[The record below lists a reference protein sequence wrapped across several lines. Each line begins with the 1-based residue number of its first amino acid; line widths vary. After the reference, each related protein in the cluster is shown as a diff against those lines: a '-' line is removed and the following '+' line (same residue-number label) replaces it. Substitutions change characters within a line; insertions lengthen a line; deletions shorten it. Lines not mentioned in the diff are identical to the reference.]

1 MMISIPSVCRFTLI
15 CALAVGAGACRS
27 AEPTPVRIAR
37 TQALPSLDGGSLR
50 VSMVEVSYLPG
61 ESSPRHAHNCPVI
74 GYVVDGAVRMH
85 VEGESPAVYRRGE
98 TFYEPPGGVHLV
110 SANESRE
117 LPARFVAWFL
127 CDSDAPLSVALTAA
141 DPAGRRLE

>member
-1 MMISIPSVCRFTLI
+1 MMMSLRSVRWF
-15 CALAVGAGACRS
+15 ALLGTVAVGAGGCRS
-27 AEPTPVRIAR
+27 EEPTPVRIAR
-37 TQALPSLDGGSLR
+37 TQALPTLDGGSLR
-50 VSMVEVSYLPG
+50 VSMVEVTYLPG
-61 ESSPRHAHNCPVI
+61 ESSPRHAHGCPVI
-74 GYVVDGAVRMH
+74 GYVVEGAVRMH

-127 CDSDAPLSVALTAA
+127 CDSDAPLSMALTDF